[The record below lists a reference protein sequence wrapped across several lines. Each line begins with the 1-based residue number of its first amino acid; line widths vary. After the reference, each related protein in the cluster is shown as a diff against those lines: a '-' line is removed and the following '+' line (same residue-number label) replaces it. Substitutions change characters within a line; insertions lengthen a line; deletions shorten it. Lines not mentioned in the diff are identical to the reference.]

1 MHIYTVSI
9 TQILDILTETYTTP
23 ATSDLKHCKPK
34 LYSSHF
40 IPYKHTIDTIK
51 YNRHYSNIF
60 TICLNSSRPEIR
72 FPLKRLTLSKTESTQ
87 FPYPTTHYFYCT

>member
-40 IPYKHTIDTIK
+40 IPYKHTIDTIQ
-51 YNRHYSNIF
+51 YNRAITQIF
-60 TICLNSSRPEIR
+60 L
-72 FPLKRLTLSKTESTQ
+72 L
-87 FPYPTTHYFYCT
+87 YA